1 MHIRYSTLNEEHHPV
16 TVEVNLDFQPLSDD
30 SVWMLWAF
38 VPLKSADDA
47 HGCST
52 QEWQTLEEITQTLST
67 RLELRNGAMYAGM
80 RLQEG
85 WAELY
90 FYADWSKGAEQQF
103 RDVFKQHGY
112 ERIEYGASRDTHQS
126 FYHDT
131 LCPDVYELQQARN
144 REISSELAEAGD
156 DLALARP
163 VEHYLFFQTET
174 AMQRAAAALS
184 ETGHVESG
192 LQEEG
197 RFSHGLAL
205 TMEHACTEAVLE
217 EVTRPLIELCLKEHG
232 HYMGWSTTLA
242 RESAE

>member
-1 MHIRYSTLNEEHHPV
+1 MHIRYSTRNEEHETV

-38 VPLKSADDA
+38 VPLKSADKT
-47 HGCST
+47 HGCAE
-52 QEWQTLEEITQTLST
+52 QEWQTLAEITQTLGS
-67 RLELRNGAMYAGM
+67 RLELRNGAVYAGL

-85 WAELY
+85 WAEIY

-103 RDVFKQHGY
+103 RDVLKQHGY
-112 ERIEYGASRDTHQS
+112 ERIEYGASRDAHQS

-131 LCPDVYELQQARN
+131 LWPDAFELQQARN

-156 DLALARP
+156 DLTLERP
-163 VEHYLFFQTET
+163 VEHYLFFQTQT
-174 AMQRAAAALS
+174 AMQRGAVLLS
-184 ETGHVESG
+184 EAGHVESG
-192 LQEEG
+192 LEEEG
-197 RFSHGLAL
+197 RFAHGLAL
-205 TMEHACTEAVLE
+205 TLEHACTEAVLE

-242 RESAE
+242 PESAE